1 MPLTSRHKALILA
14 LTCIVQFMVVL
25 DIAIVNVA
33 LPAIQQ
39 DLGLSESSLQWLVI
53 TYGLFLGGFL
63 LLGGRLADLVGRRR
77 VLISG
82 LMVFTGSSLVAGL
95 GGSSALI
102 IAARGA
108 QGLGAALM
116 APAALSILAVTFTRA
131 DERQRALGI
140 FGAVG
145 GTSASI
151 GVITSGVL
159 VDGPGWRWVFFLNV
173 PVGVALLA
181 GAVLLLGR
189 DEPRARRGH
198 FDAVGSLSVTAA
210 LVALIY
216 AVNRAT
222 DHGWVSVSTLAFGA
236 ASVALFTLFLWNE
249 RRAAE
254 PLIPAAIVRNRPLVT
269 ANTMAFFLF
278 GGFFSF
284 IFLGSLLM
292 QQVLGFSA
300 TRTGVSWLATSVVA
314 FVVAGATGAGLMA
327 RFGARRL
334 LTIAMVCLTG
344 SGILLTRVP
353 PHASYIRDL
362 LPAFLLAG
370 VAIGLGAV
378 SVQVGALTGVSN
390 SAAGLASGLV
400 ETMREIGGAV
410 GVAIVATVIVGSSAT
425 GARTGGTG
433 HLLNGFH
440 SASIVIAV
448 FAVLGALVAAIGF
461 QRASAGAGEVAV
473 LEPALDAAAA

>member
-1 MPLTSRHKALILA
+1 
-14 LTCIVQFMVVL
+14 
-25 DIAIVNVA
+25 VNVA
-33 LPAIQQ
+33 LPAIQA

-63 LLGGRLADLVGRRR
+63 LLGGRLADLLGRRR
-77 VLISG
+77 VLITG
-82 LMVFTGSSLVAGL
+82 LVLFTGSSLVAVL
-95 GGSSALI
+95 GGSSAVI
-102 IAARGA
+102 IVARGV

-116 APAALSILAVTFTRA
+116 APAALSILAVTFVRE

-151 GVITSGVL
+151 GVITSGL
-159 VDGPGWRWVFFLNV
+159 MVDGPGWRWVFFLNV
-173 PVGVALLA
+173 PVGVLLVA
-181 GAVLLLGR
+181 GSVLLLGK
-189 DEPRARRGH
+189 DDLRARGGH
-198 FDAVGSLSVTAA
+198 FDAVGSVSITAS

-222 DHGWVSVSTLAFGA
+222 DHGWLSASTLAFA
-236 ASVALFTLFLWNE
+236 AVSVVMFALFLRNE
-249 RRAAE
+249 SRAAE
-254 PLIPAAIVRNRPLVT
+254 PLIPRSIIRNRPLVT

-314 FVVAGATGAGLMA
+314 FVVAGLTGAGLLA

-334 LTIAMVCLTG
+334 LATAMVSLTG
-344 SGILLTRVP
+344 SGILLTQVP
-353 PHASYIRDL
+353 ADANYLTDL
-362 LPAFLLAG
+362 LPAFVLAG

-378 SVQVGALTGVSN
+378 SVQVGALTGVSE

-410 GVAIVATVIVGSSAT
+410 GVAIVATVIVSGSAT
-425 GARTGGTG
+425 SSRAGGSD

-440 SASIVIAV
+440 SAAVVIAT
-448 FAVLGALVAAIGF
+448 FAVLGAVLAAVGF
-461 QRASAGAGEVAV
+461 QRPNAKAGQVVA
-473 LEPALDAAAA
+473 LEPALDASAA